1 MDFER
6 WFKEGTSRFERVLI
20 HTAALLLIMVIVSQT
35 LLTQPAVRRMFSLVD
50 RLEGEPYTPAMGMED
65 ELYVELSIIN
75 SVEGDGV
82 SVRVNGQAVAAF
94 GNSKT
99 VMVSVNEGDH
109 VEIDGDVPAQ
119 VVEIKVSAVSEKL
132 VSPQEGKVITFFGR
146 PETVSWI
153 IVERN

>member
-20 HTAALLLIMVIVSQT
+20 HAAALLLVMVIVSQT
-35 LLTQPAVRRMFSLVD
+35 MLTQPVVRRMFSLVD
-50 RLEGEPYTPAMGMED
+50 RLEGEPYTPALRMDD
-65 ELYVELSIIN
+65 ELYLELSIIN
-75 SVEGDGV
+75 NADGAGV
-82 SVRVNGQAVAAF
+82 TVRVNGQATAAF
-94 GNSKT
+94 GSSKT

-119 VVEIKVSAVSEKL
+119 VVEIKVSGVSEQL

-153 IVERN
+153 VVERN